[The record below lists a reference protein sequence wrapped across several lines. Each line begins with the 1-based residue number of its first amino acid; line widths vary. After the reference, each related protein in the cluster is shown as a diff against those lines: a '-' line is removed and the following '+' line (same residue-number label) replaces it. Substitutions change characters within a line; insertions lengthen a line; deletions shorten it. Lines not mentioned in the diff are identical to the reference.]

1 GVFVLIAVLV
11 LIGLL
16 PALVLSRLSIGWL
29 VRLTVGALIAGPLAV
44 DLLTVDLLLLGR
56 FILRLF
62 VCGPLIGC
70 GLFFSRLGFGGL
82 LCIYGLAPSGLNGLD
97 QIALAHACG
106 AFDTQ
111 LGRDLLRFWKH
122 FAAEPTAGP
131 TTGFF
136 GFRRRGCLLISCAR
150 NGFCHVNSSLERV

>member
-70 GLFFSRLGFGGL
+70 RLFFSRLGFGGL
-82 LCIYGLAPSGLNGLD
+82 LCICGLSPSGLNGLYM
-97 QIALAHACG
+97 IALAHAFCG
-106 AFDTQ
+106 FYIKLTCD
-111 LGRDLLRFWKH
+111 FM
-122 FAAEPTAGP
+122 
-131 TTGFF
+131 
-136 GFRRRGCLLISCAR
+136 
-150 NGFCHVNSSLERV
+150 